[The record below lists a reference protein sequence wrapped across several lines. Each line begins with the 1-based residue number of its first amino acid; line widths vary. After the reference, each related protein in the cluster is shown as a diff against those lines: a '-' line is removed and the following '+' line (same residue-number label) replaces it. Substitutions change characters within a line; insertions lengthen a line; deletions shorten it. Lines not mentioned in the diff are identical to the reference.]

1 MITNNGKNILAKYLI
16 GQTPA
21 YASYIAV
28 GCGPTPIDS
37 ASGSFT
43 QEQKDSYAQKN
54 TLDFEMFRVPISSR
68 GYVYDDYGVPKIV
81 LTAELPTQER
91 YEISEVGVF
100 SAGSNPSAG
109 AFDSRIMYSFGQTDG
124 WENHTEDGILE
135 IQPIYEAL
143 DGNEDNIIDDE
154 HIVIHTNGD
163 NKIFTNSA
171 RKTRYE
177 QSRYLNDMLVV
188 RGDHSNIEKDTL
200 GSLSLVSGSHVHL
213 TDVNLSL
220 TKNAPSDQIKL
231 AFSVINKNGNL
242 DTVPDNVKIM
252 IEFSSVDAHKEGQYS
267 TLEIDIDDIN
277 FDGTG
282 DQSINFSENRY
293 VVITKELQEL
303 KSTDGFTWSGT
314 KLIRIYTCITKDG
327 EPSADYFVAFDGMRL
342 ENVSTVNPLYGLTG
356 YSVIRN
362 TDAETVTKAS
372 NTANYIEFRFSL
384 DVS

>member
-109 AFDSRIMYSFGQTDG
+109 AFDSRVMYSFGQTDG

-154 HIVIHTNGD
+154 HMVIHTNGD
-163 NKIFTNSA
+163 NKVFTNSA
-171 RKTRYE
+171 RKARYE

-188 RGDHSNIEKDTL
+188 RGDHSNIEKDVL
-200 GSLSLVSGSHVHL
+200 GSLSLVSGNHVHL
-213 TDVNLSL
+213 TDVNLNL

-252 IEFSSVDAHKEGQYS
+252 IEFASVDAYKEGQHS

-282 DQSINFSENRY
+282 DQSENFAENRY
-293 VVITKELQEL
+293 VVVTRELQGL
-303 KSTDGFTWSGT
+303 KSTDGFTWSGA

-327 EPSADYFVAFDGMRL
+327 EPSSDYFVAFDGMRL

>member
-163 NKIFTNSA
+163 NKVFTNSA

-188 RGDHSNIEKDTL
+188 RGDHSNIEKDDL

-252 IEFSSVDAHKEGQYS
+252 IEFASVDAYKEGQYS

-282 DQSINFSENRY
+282 DQSVNFADNRY

-327 EPSADYFVAFDGMRL
+327 EPSSDYFVAFDGMRL